1 MSDPIVSIM
10 KREKANLV
18 VQVHP
23 ENYHVFPLQVIEFV
37 GLTIDSD
44 SIITISSQKTTWN
57 LC

>member
-10 KREKANLV
+10 KREKANLA

-44 SIITISSQKTTWN
+44 SIITISNQKTT
-57 LC
+57 